1 MPSVYHLLARQIPAH
16 IQQQYPT
23 YCKFIEYYY
32 RWLQTCGFVS
42 LYDVRNIDSTTT
54 AITVIDSTTEI
65 QNYLHHTIS
74 NGTALGEVIGIDQD
88 RLIIRYLTA
97 DATFNIG
104 DNIHIRANSR
114 DEYTDEQYNNLDT
127 GIIGNVETLPSAFIE
142 HFSRLLDADQ
152 IFGVDTPNIATILR
166 NIRQLYQ
173 SKGNEQAL
181 IYLIK
186 ALKGID
192 VEIRYPWERVLKFSD
207 GRWNRQYC
215 ITVAADYRY
224 WHYVPLNMKTIRLML
239 ETTDSDGNQQYRDI
253 PITRI
258 EVFAKQHENYDQ
270 NAAIANQTLTPFS
283 YDIPNYGFDNGYW
296 MPIVNIETLTP
307 FVLDEDQN
315 GYDVGY
321 WLGDGEYEQQLIRFT
336 YDDKDKGYDI
346 GYWLNDGEY
355 VQDIFDYEINAFDK
369 NGPYWIRD
377 EHPELGPYETDPITG
392 AIIFEGDKAQCTYGR
407 WGYRYV
413 TPFVRFYFDERYDA
427 TLDQEVRVIETNENG
442 DQYVSWVGN
451 VVVGVDGVQVTKPG
465 KGWQVGQI
473 FTASGDDIWYI
484 YTEPQTDDNHRA
496 VTLINEDL
504 IEIEYSINKPLIGR
518 VLTLTD
524 DGGIDTVEILQY
536 GDHIPEHGGKPIV
549 ISPLFYNDPDIDPS
563 EYQAEIVLKYAVN
576 SRGVGYFEDPSGFL
590 SYSDICIQDSD
601 YWQQFSYDI
610 VANVDGNQ
618 YQHIAQL
625 LHPVGTK
632 MFTTYMIEN
641 NLDAA
646 AEFEIEQTYP
656 FTSISLFEVA
666 YATEKLFKLFVKN
679 IKEFVDVSDF
689 CKKTLTKL
697 ISGEQVFATDGHYDN
712 TLMYSLELNYDSGRE
727 DYKWVER
734 TVDTNTHKK
743 TSYVDSGFNKLVH
756 INYDYHNIEDFPQN
770 PPPQISLGG
779 HVKTTYCDG
788 LTFTKFVDDQQFYE
802 QGTTI
807 EYQWTVQDPLSYSV
821 TQVFGYDGD
830 RQPIDIS
837 FNRLANNSYS
847 ATFIMP
853 NNDVII
859 TIEGQSAR
867 HIVAVDSNIEHGTVS
882 INRTVAYAG
891 DVVTITATPDNNRW
905 IVDRLYYIGTSLG
918 TVYLESNSFSMPNE
932 DVIVGATFSRNG
944 GYVSIDNPIGGIVQF
959 NIDTNQFIQQGT
971 FVRFTIIDDHATT
984 FNNASIAYPDG
995 SIAAISNNQFTMPSS
1010 DITVQFNFSRIQR
1023 LITYDITYDG
1033 VEAER
1038 IGISA
1043 TITPT
1048 QYAYAVG
1055 SSVQYNVIPRHRR
1068 VVIDNVSITQDQTTV
1083 NNVSTVGTI
1092 VVGATDV
1099 IINVTASQDGG
1110 YYYNQLSTDLIP
1122 LVTSSVPDNS
1132 WVDKQTRVTLNFA
1145 QTYQGKTF
1153 DHATIFWAKVDYE
1166 DTSNPQYD
1174 SCFQTLTNANNTITM
1189 RPYNMLITDLVYS

>member
-16 IQQQYPT
+16 IQQQYPV

-32 RWLQTCGFVS
+32 RWLQTYGFVS

-74 NGTALGEVIGIDQD
+74 NGTAVGEVIGIDQD

-97 DATFNIG
+97 DATFTIG

-152 IFGVDTPNIATILR
+152 IFGVNTPNIATILR

-253 PITRI
+253 PIARI

-413 TPFVRFYFDERYDA
+413 TPFVRFYFDERYEA

-536 GDHIPEHGGKPIV
+536 GDHIPQHGGKPIV

-576 SRGVGYFEDPSGFL
+576 SRGVGYFEDPRGFL

-679 IKEFVDVSDF
+679 IKEFVDVGDF

-697 ISGEQVFATDGHYDN
+697 ISGEQVFVTDGHYDN

-756 INYDYHNIEDFPQN
+756 INYDYHSIEDFPQN

-779 HVKTTYCDG
+779 HVNTTYCDG

-807 EYQWTVQDPLSYSV
+807 EYQWTIEDPSLYSV
-821 TQVFGYDGD
+821 SQVTCYDSNGD
-830 RQPIDIS
+830 SISVS
-837 FNRLANNSYS
+837 FNRLANNQYS
-847 ATFIMP
+847 ASFTMP
-853 NNDVII
+853 NGDVVVGIV
-859 TIEGQSAR
+859 GQAAR
-867 HIVAVDSNIEHGTVS
+867 HFITVDHPDHGT
-882 INRTVAYAG
+882 IRTNKSVAYTNET
-891 DVVTITATPDNNRW
+891 VTITATPINRYW
-905 IVDRLYYIGTSLG
+905 TIDRYFYTGDTLG
-918 TVYLESNSFSMPNE
+918 TVYLNDNTFVMPNE
-932 DVIVGATFSRNG
+932 DVV
-944 GYVSIDNPIGGIVQF
+944 VSG
-959 NIDTNQFIQQGT
+959 QFIQNGGFVKVDNPLGGTVNFNVDLNQFVEQGT
-971 FVRFTIIDDHATT
+971 PVKFTVVDNGAVT
-984 FNNASIAYPDG
+984 FANANIVYQDGAIAVVQ
-995 SIAAISNNQFTMPSS
+995 NQQFTMPRA
-1010 DITVQFNFSRIQR
+1010 DVTLQLNFRPVYHTVNFNIE
-1023 LITYDITYDG
+1023 YDG
-1033 VEAER
+1033 VEAED
-1038 IGISA
+1038 IGVQMN
-1043 TITPT
+1043 ITPSNY
-1048 QYAYAVG
+1048 QYAVG
-1055 SSVQYNVIPRHRR
+1055 SSVQYMLLPRHRR
-1068 VVIDNVSITQDQTTV
+1068 IVIEDVAIVQNGTTTTGV
-1083 NNVSTVGTI
+1083 GTTGTI
-1092 VVGATDV
+1092 VVGSTDV
-1099 IINVTASQDGG
+1099 VIQATAKQTGG
-1110 YYYNQLSTDLIP
+1110 LVKNELSTL
-1122 LVTSSVPDNS
+1122 LSQYVSSSVQFRT
-1132 WVDKQTRVTLNFA
+1132 WVRTGDRVTLTFA
-1145 QTYQGKTF
+1145 DRPGYTFKQAKIFWEKVSFDNADDPQYSDYVQTITSKT
-1153 DHATIFWAKVDYE
+1153 ATIAMK
-1166 DTSNPQYD
+1166 
-1174 SCFQTLTNANNTITM
+1174 
-1189 RPYNMLITDLVYS
+1189 PYNLVIYELEYQPN